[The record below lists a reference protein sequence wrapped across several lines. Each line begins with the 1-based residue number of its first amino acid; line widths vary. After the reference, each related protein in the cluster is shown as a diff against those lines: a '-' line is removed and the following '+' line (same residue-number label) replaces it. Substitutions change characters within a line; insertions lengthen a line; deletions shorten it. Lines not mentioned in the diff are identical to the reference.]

1 MTEHRS
7 GLDIRKMMRDGIT
20 RKRKK
25 LEISCEEARMECI
38 KDSAMLM

>member
-7 GLDIRKMMRDGIT
+7 GLDIRKMRDGIT

>member
-1 MTEHRS
+1 ME
-7 GLDIRKMMRDGIT
+7 LT

-38 KDSAMLM
+38 RDSAMLIFIIRG